1 MRVKNDILFLRNPF
15 SKDKSGNGFLFNHS
29 RRLRPSQSYSQ
40 SIGELFVED
49 RGFHREAR
57 HRVLRGVQ
65 DSPDNSRSG
74 DSGSKPDFKRSKRNR
89 PQIDLS
95 KLDRL
100 PPHSIEAEQGVLGCS
115 LLAPNECLG
124 ICIEKFKTGAETF
137 YDLRHQAIYQLL
149 AEMYDKKDA
158 IDLITVQQKL
168 KDAHQLEAVGGLGY
182 LSGLQDAV
190 PSAANLSYYIEIVRE
205 KHVLRRMLSACTSVV
220 SRVHEHE
227 GEVDS
232 LLDEVERDILRISE
246 DRETTTIRPMKEL
259 VYGAIDMIQEFH
271 QRGGGLTGLSTG
283 YADFDKM
290 TSGLHGGEMVVIAAR
305 PSMGKTSLVMNI
317 AEHVVINE
325 KQAVGVFSLEMTSE
339 SLVMRMLC
347 SLAKVNARSIREGF
361 MAEQDFK
368 KLTGAAAKLGK
379 SPLYIDDT
387 PGLSILQLRAR
398 ARRMWQQHQVKLF
411 IIDYL
416 QLMHSTSRKAQDN
429 RQQEISDISSGV
441 KALAKE
447 LNVPIIVLSQLNRE
461 LEKDKSRKPRL
472 SDLRESGAIEQD
484 ADLVGLLYKPVEEEE
499 ELGDPRQTVES
510 HPVNIL
516 IAKQRNGPTGDV
528 RLTFFKSFTRFE
540 TAAKLDAED

>member
-1 MRVKNDILFLRNPF
+1 MQDLPDGIPGG
-15 SKDKSGNGFLFNHS
+15 S
-29 RRLRPSQSYSQ
+29 
-40 SIGELFVED
+40 
-49 RGFHREAR
+49 
-57 HRVLRGVQ
+57 
-65 DSPDNSRSG
+65 DSPS
-74 DSGSKPDFKRSKRNR
+74 PDFKRSKRVR
-89 PQIDLS
+89 AAVDIS

-100 PPHSIEAEQGVLGCS
+100 PPHSIEAEQGVLGCV
-115 LLAPNECLG
+115 LLSPNECMG
-124 ICIEKFKTGAETF
+124 ICIEKLKAGAETF

-149 AEMYDKKDA
+149 ADMYDKKDA
-158 IDLITVQQKL
+158 IDLITVPQRL
-168 KDAHQLEAVGGLGY
+168 KDSNQLEAVGGLAY

-190 PSAANLSYYIEIVRE
+190 PSAANLTYYLDIVRE
-205 KHVLRRMLSACTSVV
+205 KHVLRRMLSACTGVV
-220 SRVHEHE
+220 SRVYEHE

-246 DRETTTIRPMKEL
+246 DRETTTIKPMKDL
-259 VYGAIDMIQEFH
+259 VRGAIDMIQEFH
-271 QRGGGLTGLSTG
+271 QRAGGLTGLPTG
-283 YADFDKM
+283 FADYDKM
-290 TSGLHGGEMVVIAAR
+290 TSGMNGGEMIVIAAR

-325 KQAVGVFSLEMTSE
+325 KQPVGVFSLEMTSE

-347 SLAKVNARSIREGF
+347 SLARVNARSIREGF

-368 KLTGAAAKLGK
+368 KLTGAAAKMAK
-379 SPLYIDDT
+379 APLHIDDT

-398 ARRMWQQHQVKLF
+398 ARRMWQQHGIKLF

-416 QLMHSTSRKAQDN
+416 QLMNSTSRKAQDN
-429 RQQEISDISSGV
+429 RQQEISDISNGV

-447 LNVPIIVLSQLNRE
+447 LNVPVIVLSQLNRE
-461 LEKDKSRKPRL
+461 LEKDKNRKPRL

-484 ADLVGLLYKPVEEEE
+484 ADVVGLLYKPAEEEE
-499 ELGDPRQTVES
+499 DISDTRQPVES
-510 HPVNIL
+510 HPVNLL